1 MELISQSNLN
11 ITQEKVKLNFS
22 SGFEWIGDEGYFF
35 FLLQRGPMIYFCPTK
50 ELRNGTCILREI
62 SSESILLSLGMCIF

>member
-35 FLLQRGPMIYFCPTK
+35 FLTAKGTNDIFLPNQRIK
-50 ELRNGTCILREI
+50 EWDIHSQRNI
-62 SSESILLSLGMCIF
+62 